1 MKILIMGCSRLG
13 VIIINGLIDNG
24 HEVTVIDTS
33 EENLRRLPETH
44 DVTMLLCDGA
54 IDDNLRWAGIEE
66 AGAFLA
72 LGQGDAKNAFVA
84 QKALH
89 RFHVPKVVCMIT
101 DPMRQEMYKELGLNA
116 LSPTKLISEMVIQA
130 LDA

>member
-1 MKILIMGCSRLG
+1 MGCSRLG
-13 VIIINGLIDNG
+13 VIIIKDLIASG
-24 HEVTVIDTS
+24 HEVTVIDSS
-33 EENLRRLPETH
+33 EENLRRLPETEP
-44 DVTMLLCDGA
+44 VTMLLGDGA
-54 IDDNLRWAGIEE
+54 VDDNLRWAGIEE

-84 QKALH
+84 QKALY
-89 RFHVPKVVCMIT
+89 RFRVPKVVCMIT

-130 LDA
+130 LDV